1 MPLILNEK
9 NEIFD
14 SESQNEGGKS
24 KYVNLIKIF
33 GSRLKLYHAE
43 KLIGSMLGY
52 AGPIL
57 ESKGMR
63 AIFQKKG
70 KKGQNI

>member
-1 MPLILNEK
+1 MALILNEK

-24 KYVNLIKIF
+24 KYVNLMKIF

-43 KLIGSMLGY
+43 KLIGHVG
-52 AGPIL
+52 IC
-57 ESKGMR
+57 R
-63 AIFQKKG
+63 AYSRK
-70 KKGQNI
+70 